1 MERNGTL
8 ETEKYCHQNNLTNA
22 NTAQSINKSVESKTI
37 DRC

>member
-8 ETEKYCHQNNLTNA
+8 ETGKYCYQNDLTNA
-22 NTAQSINKSVESKTI
+22 NTAHGINKSVESKTI